1 MAAMTD
7 EDRVVRWLTP
17 EEQTA
22 WLTAATFAIKLPVAL
37 DAQLRRDAGISYFEY
52 MVMAVLSEQDDHTL
66 QMSNIAAATAASLSR
81 LSHTATRLERLGYLT
96 RARPPGPGRR
106 TNATLTSAG
115 YAKVVET
122 APGHVKVVRELVI
135 DALSPGQRDAL
146 QAGLGNVVARLED
159 HLSRRLGLVLD

>member
-1 MAAMTD
+1 MTD
-7 EDRVVRWLTP
+7 EDRMVRWLTP

-37 DAQLRRDAGISYFEY
+37 DAQLQRDAGISYFEY
-52 MVMAVLSEQDDHTL
+52 MVMAVLSERDDRTM
-66 QMSNIAAATAASLSR
+66 QMSDIAAATAASLSR
-81 LSHTATRLERLGYLT
+81 LSHTAARLERLGYLT
-96 RARPPGPGRR
+96 RARQPGPGRR
-106 TNATLTSAG
+106 TNANLTAAG